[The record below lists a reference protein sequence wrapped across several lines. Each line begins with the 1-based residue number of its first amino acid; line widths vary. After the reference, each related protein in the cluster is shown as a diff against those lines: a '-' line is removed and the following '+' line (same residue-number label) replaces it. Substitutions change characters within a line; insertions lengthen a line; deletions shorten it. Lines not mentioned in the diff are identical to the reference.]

1 MEVVS
6 NEKNFCMS
14 LYFST
19 SKMLLKDVVDYG
31 KKLDSQVI
39 GSGIEGLTTSKPYLR
54 FKEANANLGQGY
66 MLSRKSEFTE
76 KLFELDQKR
85 GNSYRGLYHG
95 VQSFL
100 YSDVPAE
107 VLAAKRLNVLF
118 EHYGFDFLEGSYSGE
133 SSTLASFIDDL
144 KKPENAAAIVTLKF
158 EPKQAQLVNDV
169 TTFDTTYNQKVDD
182 KDSKAD
188 FVAATRVRREFEQAT
203 KNFLAYVQGKL
214 LEDSDPKWETLC
226 SKILL
231 LNQDVMK
238 TEALHQAALKN
249 KREEEQKKSEGQK

>member
-1 MEVVS
+1 M
-6 NEKNFCMS
+6 N

-31 KKLDSQVI
+31 NKLDSQVV
-39 GSGIEGLTTSKPYLR
+39 GSGIEEVTTSKPYLR
-54 FKEANANLGQGY
+54 FKEANTNLGQGY
-66 MLSRKSEFTE
+66 MLYRKSEFTE
-76 KLFELDQKR
+76 MLFELDQKR
-85 GNSYRGLYHG
+85 GNSYRGLFHG

-107 VLAAKRLNVLF
+107 ALAAKRLNVIF

-133 SSTLASFIDDL
+133 SSTLASFIEDL
-144 KKPENAAAIVTLKF
+144 KKPENAAAIVMLKF
-158 EPKQAQLVNDV
+158 EAKQAQLVNDV
-169 TTFDTTYNQKVDD
+169 TTFDTTYDQKVDD
-182 KDSKAD
+182 KNSKAE

-203 KNFLAYVQGKL
+203 KSFLAYVQGKL

-231 LNQDVMK
+231 VNQDVMK
-238 TEALHQAALKN
+238 TEALHQAALKS
-249 KREEEQKKSEGQK
+249 KREAEKGDAK

>member
-1 MEVVS
+1 M
-6 NEKNFCMS
+6 N

-19 SKMLLKDVVDYG
+19 SKMLLKDEVDYG
-31 KKLDSQVI
+31 KKLDSQVV
-39 GSGIEGLTTSKPYLR
+39 GSGIEGLTTSKPYLL
-54 FKEANANLGQGY
+54 FKEANANLARGY

-76 KLFELDQKR
+76 RLFELDQKR

-95 VQSFL
+95 VQSYL
-100 YSDVPAE
+100 YSDVAAE

-133 SSTLASFIDDL
+133 SSTLASFIEDL
-144 KKPENAAAIVTLKF
+144 KKPENAAALVALKL

-169 TTFDTTYNQKVDD
+169 TAFDTTYSQKVDD

-203 KNFLAYVQGKL
+203 KNILVYVQGKL
-214 LEDSDPKWETLC
+214 LEDSNPKWETLC

-231 LNQDVMK
+231 LNQDAEK

-249 KREEEQKKSEGQK
+249 KREKEKEKDKEKDKDKKSEGQK